1 MPCYHN
7 GMVSA
12 DREQSPPEPRPGAP
26 CRVAVLLLAAAFLMA
41 SCDPFVARV
50 KGGNKSRPD
59 WEIGV
64 KF

>member
-1 MPCYHN
+1 M
-7 GMVSA
+7 A
-12 DREQSPPEPRPGAP
+12 
-26 CRVAVLLLAAAFLMA
+26 LLLAAAFLVA

-50 KGGNKSRPD
+50 KGDLDSRPD